1 MTHDLKAEE
10 LKDNLP
16 ISDDELNIVSGG
28 FLEHLARMDCPDK
41 VPNPMQEYREKLE
54 RGEILL

>member
-1 MTHDLKAEE
+1 MAHDLKAKE

-16 ISDDELNIVSGG
+16 LADGELDKVSDG
-28 FLEHLARMDCPDK
+28 FLEHLAKMDCPDK